1 MRSRRLCAG
10 VAGAAAAGAVAWEV
24 ARRRLATALEAD
36 PHRDVLTAP
45 LPGRAVTVA
54 GPDGALRARVA
65 GPDDA
70 PTIVCAHGWGMGT
83 RFWVHQLRDLSDRWR
98 VVAYDQ
104 RGHGASEVPDAH
116 GYTPEALAA
125 DLEAVLD
132 QLVEGPF
139 LLVGHSMGAMAILAW
154 ARQRLPSRQRLR
166 AAVLT
171 NTGIADLRL
180 EVLSAVLGR
189 VLGDALGQ
197 RMIRARVPLPRRST
211 PISPAAIRWVA
222 HGVDP
227 SPAHVALTEHLFLD
241 CPTPVRA
248 GFGAMLHGLDLTDA
262 PAALEVP
269 TVVVTGSHDRLTPPR
284 HGRRLAAALPEGTLV
299 EVAGAGHQHP
309 LDDHATYTG
318 LVRDLAEAHLRGAGR
333 PGGAAAADRAQTAA
347 VAATSASR
355 ARA

>member
-1 MRSRRLCAG
+1 
-10 VAGAAAAGAVAWEV
+10 AAAGAVAWEV
-24 ARRRLATALEAD
+24 ARRRLATDLQAD

-45 LPGRAVTVA
+45 LPGREVTVA
-54 GPDGALRARVA
+54 GPDGTLRARVA

-70 PTIVCAHGWGMGT
+70 PTIVFAHGWGMGT

-227 SPAHVALTEHLFLD
+227 SPAHV
-241 CPTPVRA
+241 
-248 GFGAMLHGLDLTDA
+248 
-262 PAALEVP
+262 
-269 TVVVTGSHDRLTPPR
+269 
-284 HGRRLAAALPEGTLV
+284 
-299 EVAGAGHQHP
+299 
-309 LDDHATYTG
+309 
-318 LVRDLAEAHLRGAGR
+318 
-333 PGGAAAADRAQTAA
+333 
-347 VAATSASR
+347 
-355 ARA
+355 